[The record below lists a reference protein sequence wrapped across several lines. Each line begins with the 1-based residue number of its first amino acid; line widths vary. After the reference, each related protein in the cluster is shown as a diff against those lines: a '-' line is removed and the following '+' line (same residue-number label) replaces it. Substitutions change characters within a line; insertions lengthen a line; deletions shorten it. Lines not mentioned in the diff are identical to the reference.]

1 MALRWLKYLRIGLET
16 LAASVLSYLLVATVL
31 SLIPTRPEVVQCP
44 EKDPVFVASNG
55 IHLDLMLPRELVD
68 PDLLRRLD
76 PPAWVQF
83 LAFGWGDKEFYINTP
98 TWDDFNLTTALRALF
113 TNSEAAVHVVWLK
126 NGSSD
131 WIELSICPEQ
141 LMLLNQ
147 YLVST
152 FAAGSTGQLIEIEA
166 AGYSS
171 IDQFYQAVGNFSIF
185 QTCNQWVNK
194 GLKTAQVR
202 TSVWS
207 PFDKGVLYQVR
218 GTREWGNGG
227 IRE

>member
-1 MALRWLKYLRIGLET
+1 M
-16 LAASVLSYLLVATVL
+16 SYLLVATVL

-44 EKDPVFVASNG
+44 EKSPVFVASNG
-55 IHLDLMLPRELVD
+55 IHLDLILPRELVD
-68 PDLLRRLD
+68 PDLLGRLD
-76 PPAWVQF
+76 PPEWVQF

-98 TWDDFNLTTALRALF
+98 TWDDLELTTALRALF
-113 TNSEAAVHVVWLK
+113 TDSEAAVHVVWLK
-126 NGSSD
+126 NGSSE

-141 LMLLNQ
+141 AMRLNQ

-152 FAAGSTGQLIEIEA
+152 FAAGPSGQLIEIEA

-171 IDQFYQAVGNFSIF
+171 NDRFYQAVGNFSIF

-207 PFDKGVLYQVR
+207 PFDKGLLYQVR
-218 GTREWGNGG
+218 RTQEAGMGE
-227 IRE
+227 